1 MRNIIFVVLM
11 DKDSHL
17 ICFNKDKYNANKLEY
32 KEKTKGKIWQEE
44 NIVIKI
50 WSGFERKSYKR

>member
-1 MRNIIFVVLM
+1 M

-17 ICFNKDKYNANKLEY
+17 ICFDKDKYNANKLED

-50 WSGFERKSYKR
+50 WSGFERKSYKI